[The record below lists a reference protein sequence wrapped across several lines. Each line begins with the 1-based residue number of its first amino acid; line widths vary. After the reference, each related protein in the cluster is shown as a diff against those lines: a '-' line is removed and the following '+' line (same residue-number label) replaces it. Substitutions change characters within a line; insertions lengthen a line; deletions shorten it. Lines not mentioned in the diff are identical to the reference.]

1 MIEGGEN
8 KGTLVDLRSDTVTR
22 PSAGM
27 RRAMM
32 AAELGDDVF
41 GDDPTVNRLQA
52 QTAQMLGFE
61 QGLLFPSG
69 TQSNLAALMS
79 HCGRGDEYLV
89 GQEAHTYRFEAGG
102 GAVLGSIQPQPLANR
117 PDGTMDLAEI
127 EAAIKPDDPHF
138 ARTRL
143 LALENTMGGKAV
155 PRSYVE
161 DALKIAKKKN
171 LATHLDGARVFNAAV
186 KLGVSARELCRGFD
200 SVSVC
205 LSKGLGAPAGTLL
218 LGNADFIG
226 KALRARKMLGGAM
239 RQSGVLA
246 AAGLYALEHNVDRLA
261 EDHANAG
268 RLALGLREAGFEVEG
283 PHTNMVFVKAPD
295 GFADHLVNNEILVL
309 KGPRMRLVTHLDV
322 SAAAI
327 DRVLV
332 AVRSFR
338 GTAA

>member
-1 MIEGGEN
+1 MIGDST

-22 PSAGM
+22 PSQAM
-27 RRAMM
+27 RQAM
-32 AAELGDDVF
+32 AQAQVGDDVF

-52 QTAQMLGFE
+52 RGAELLGFE

-117 PDGTMDLAEI
+117 ADGTLDLAMV

-143 LALENTMGGKAV
+143 LALENTIGGKALS
-155 PRSYVE
+155 RKYFDE
-161 DALKIAKKKN
+161 ALAMAKRRN
-171 LATHLDGARVFNAAV
+171 LATHLDGARIFNAAV
-186 KLGVSARELCRGFD
+186 KLGLKARELCRGFD

-218 LGNADFIG
+218 LGDAAFIA
-226 KALRARKMLGGAM
+226 KALRARKILGGAM
-239 RQSGVLA
+239 RQAGIIA
-246 AAGLYALEHNVDRLA
+246 AAGLYALEHNIQRLA
-261 EDHANAG
+261 EDHANAE
-268 RLALGLREAGFEVEG
+268 RLAQGLRDAGFEVEG
-283 PHTNMVFVKAPD
+283 PHTNMVFVKAPT
-295 GFADHLVNNEILVL
+295 GFADHLLNNEILVL
-309 KGPRMRLVTHLDV
+309 AGPRMRLVTHLDV
-322 SAAAI
+322 SGAAI
-327 DRVLV
+327 DRTLA
-332 AVRSFR
+332 AVRTFAR
-338 GTAA
+338 NPG